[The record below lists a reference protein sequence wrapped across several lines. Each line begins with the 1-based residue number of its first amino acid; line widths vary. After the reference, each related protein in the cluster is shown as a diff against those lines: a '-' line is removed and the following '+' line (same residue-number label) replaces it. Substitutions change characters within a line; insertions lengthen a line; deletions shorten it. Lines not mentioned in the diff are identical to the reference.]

1 MLAVPDPNNNGGA
14 MFKHILLPTDGSKL
28 SDRAIQRGIELAESL
43 GARVTSVHVIP
54 EFRIMADES
63 FVLPNTVELKRRYE
77 KESQARAEKL
87 LDKIGERA
95 RAAGVKYEGVAVT
108 GDVPYEQIIEAAR
121 KRKCDL
127 ILMASHGRR
136 GLSGLLLGSETS
148 KVLTHSKIPV
158 LVVR

>member
-1 MLAVPDPNNNGGA
+1 

-28 SDRAIQRGIELAESL
+28 FDRAVQRGIELANAL

-54 EFRIMADES
+54 EFRMMADES
-63 FVLPNTVELKRRYE
+63 FVLPTSAELKRRYDQQAKARPE
-77 KESQARAEKL
+77 KM
-87 LDKIGERA
+87 LDNIGERA
-95 RAAGVKYEGVAVT
+95 KAAGVKYERVAVS
-108 GDVPYEQIIEAAR
+108 GDVPYEHIIETAQ

-127 ILMASHGRR
+127 IMTASHGRR
-136 GLSGLLLGSETS
+136 GISGSPLGSETA

>member
-1 MLAVPDPNNNGGA
+1 

-43 GARVTSVHVIP
+43 GARVTSLHVIP

-63 FVLPNTVELKRRYE
+63 FVLPNTVDIKRRYE
-77 KESQARAEKL
+77 KESKARAQKL
-87 LDKIGERA
+87 LDRIGERA

-108 GDVPYEQIIEAAR
+108 GDVPYEQIIEAAK

>member
-1 MLAVPDPNNNGGA
+1 

-28 SDRAIQRGIELAESL
+28 SDRAIQRGIELAGSL

-77 KESQARAEKL
+77 KESKVRAEKL
-87 LDKIGERA
+87 LDRIGERA
-95 RAAGVKYEGVAVT
+95 RAAGVKYEGVVVT
-108 GDVPYEQIIEAAR
+108 GDVPYEHIIETAK

>member
-1 MLAVPDPNNNGGA
+1 

-28 SDRAIQRGIELAESL
+28 SDRAVQRGIELAEVL

-54 EFRIMADES
+54 EFRMMADES
-63 FVLPNTVELKRRYE
+63 FALPTSADLKKRYDR
-77 KESQARAEKL
+77 ESKARAEKML
-87 LDKIGERA
+87 AKIDA
-95 RAAGVKYEGVAVT
+95 RAAQAGVKHSGVAVT
-108 GDVPYEQIIEAAR
+108 ADVPYEQIIETAR
-121 KRKCDL
+121 KCKCDL
-127 ILMASHGRR
+127 IVMASHGRR